1 MPPPFTAIVAT
12 LSVPSTPCPVAHPR
26 HSPRFIGGADFTSL
40 QLQIFASLI
49 LLSHRSACCS
59 HLGY

>member
-12 LSVPSTPCPVAHPR
+12 LSESSTPSPVAHPR
-26 HSPRFIGGADFTSL
+26 HSPRFIGEADFTFL